1 MSLVREL
8 EGRALV
14 PSPDA
19 AVATLGRLYLR
30 LLEENRLRSPAVLAG
45 VARAGAG
52 LPLPDAAPLRAIGL
66 GDVPFFVGHSG
77 ADEPALELRLWVRLH
92 RKRRLRRV
100 ELGPTE
106 DPCPP

>member
-14 PSPDA
+14 AEPA
-19 AVATLGRLYLR
+19 AAAATLGRLYLR

-45 VARAGAG
+45 VARAGAS
-52 LPLPDAAPLRAIGL
+52 LPEPEAAPLRALGL
-66 GDVPFFVGHSG
+66 GDVPFFVGRSASG
-77 ADEPALELRLWVRLH
+77 DLVLELRLWVRLH
-92 RKRRLRRV
+92 KKRRLRKV
-100 ELGPTE
+100 ELGPE